1 MSETQLE
8 HTEASESPASEANSK
23 PAPKIRYGEIVENG
37 LWKQNP
43 GLVQFL
49 GLCPTL
55 AMTVTLVN
63 GFSLGLMTALV
74 MAASNAA
81 VAPVRRFV
89 PTEIRIPVFIL
100 IIAALVTLIDLS
112 MHAYLQALHAILG
125 IFIPLIVTNCIVLA
139 RVEAFAAKNP
149 TTPSALDGFMMG
161 FGLAL
166 VLALLG
172 GIREII
178 AKGTLF
184 SGVDLALGPF
194 LGPMTKDWIITVIPH
209 YQGFLLAALPPGAFF
224 GLACLIA
231 GRNWLEQRKAAKAA
245 LLPAMVVASH

>member
-1 MSETQLE
+1 MNQY
-8 HTEASESPASEANSK
+8 
-23 PAPKIRYGEIVENG
+23 REITENG

-43 GLVQFL
+43 GLVQLL

-55 AMTVTLVN
+55 AMTVSLVN
-63 GFSLGLMTALV
+63 GFSLGIMTALV
-74 MAASNAA
+74 MAASNAS
-81 VAPVRRFV
+81 VSPIRRLV

-100 IIAALVTLIDLS
+100 IVAALVTLIDLL
-112 MHAYLQALHAILG
+112 MHAYFHELHGVLG

-149 TTPSALDGFMMG
+149 VMPSALDGFMMG

-178 AKGTLF
+178 GKGTLF
-184 SGVDLALGPF
+184 SGIDLVLGASS
-194 LGPMTKDWIITVIPH
+194 KAWVITVLPDYH
-209 YQGFLLAALPPGAFF
+209 GFLLAILPPGAFI
-224 GLACLIA
+224 GLALLIA
-231 GRNWLEQRKAAKAA
+231 GKNWLEMRKQATQPMTASPVAA
-245 LLPAMVVASH
+245 H